1 MDAVSYSNSNAS
13 AGESG
18 SGRNDL
24 TILDCFDRP
33 IAFHRCFVT
42 LTGSVTAALML
53 SQAYY
58 WQKRA
63 KSQDGWWFK
72 TRDDWIEETGMGRRE
87 QEGARKKL
95 RALGI
100 LREDLRGVPATLWYK
115 VEETKLL
122 EAIANLSNPASS
134 SPTLPTPVGTK
145 PPFQLVRNRPTG
157 RAETAQLE
165 GRKPPNKLGQIAPT
179 SNETETTTET
189 TTEITTTT
197 PNPSST
203 PEPAANP
210 DDEGGCG
217 GGFELV
223 FDFDLAD
230 LTPEQ
235 QERARKTLTG
245 LTPELAQQVLDEWNH
260 AHACHGIR
268 QSRWGWLRK
277 VADAARAGQFVPSAE
292 LADRRQMQA
301 QAQAQAPAPRA
312 RPPERQPS
320 PVWRERREQLR
331 NAVSD
336 LDYGVY
342 IAPLRGQE
350 DAQTLWLEAPN
361 RTVAAWVSGH
371 LPLIEGA
378 LRPHTELPVRVCI
391 G

>member
-1 MDAVSYSNSNAS
+1 MDAVSYSNSNTNT
-13 AGESG
+13 GEPG

-63 KSQDGWWFK
+63 KSHDGWWFK

-189 TTEITTTT
+189 TTENTT
-197 PNPSST
+197 PNGVVANTFAKPKASRPHNGILQGEELENWLNELQNDFAYASIAVRMEYAKMLRWCEANKRQPTKRRFISWLNRIDTVSQPAQTKQET
-203 PEPAANP
+203 P
-210 DDEGGCG
+210 
-217 GGFELV
+217 
-223 FDFDLAD
+223 
-230 LTPEQ
+230 
-235 QERARKTLTG
+235 QEREARLKALWEG
-245 LTPELAQQVLDEWNH
+245 K
-260 AHACHGIR
+260 R
-268 QSRWGWLRK
+268 
-277 VADAARAGQFVPSAE
+277 AA
-292 LADRRQMQA
+292 
-301 QAQAQAPAPRA
+301 
-312 RPPERQPS
+312 
-320 PVWRERREQLR
+320 
-331 NAVSD
+331 
-336 LDYGVY
+336 
-342 IAPLRGQE
+342 
-350 DAQTLWLEAPN
+350 
-361 RTVAAWVSGH
+361 
-371 LPLIEGA
+371 
-378 LRPHTELPVRVCI
+378 
-391 G
+391 